1 MQHINWDNLR
11 FVLAVANQGSVAA
24 AARELGVNR
33 STVLR
38 RIGTFQE
45 NLNCRIFEQTSSGYA
60 LTPQAERMIQAARE
74 VENTL
79 YDMQREVEG
88 SELRLEGE
96 LRVTTTESFMLAV
109 LGPVLAGFQAKHPKI
124 VVDVL
129 VSNSVLDL
137 NRRDADVAV
146 RPTGN
151 PESGLVGKRICDIP
165 FGVYASRELADAL
178 ETTDWT
184 HYRWVGMDSSLRTT
198 PPGLWFDAKVPGE
211 RICLRSDSFVSIR
224 VAVEHGIGVGL
235 LPRFLGDDSDHLVRV
250 PGPSVDK
257 LTIGLWALT
266 HPDLARS
273 ARVRAFI
280 EHVTASLSLASW
292 SLGVRTAGVVQLT
305 N

>member
-1 MQHINWDNLR
+1 MQQINWDNLR
-11 FVLAVANQGSVAA
+11 FVLSVAKQGSVAA

-38 RIGTFQE
+38 RIAAFQAD
-45 NLNCRIFEQTSSGYA
+45 LNCRLFEQSSSGYA
-60 LTPQAERMIQAARE
+60 LTPQAERMVLAARE

-79 YDMQREVEG
+79 YDMQRDVAG

-109 LGPVLAGFQAKHPKI
+109 LGPVLAAFQAAHPKI

-129 VSNSVLDL
+129 VSNNVFDL
-137 NRRDADVAV
+137 NRRDADVAI

-151 PESGLVGKRICDIP
+151 PEAGLIGKRLCDIP
-165 FGVYASRELADAL
+165 FGAYASVESAPAL
-178 ETTDWT
+178 RAQAWQT
-184 HYRWVGMDSSLRTT
+184 YRWVGMDSSLRATS
-198 PPGLWFDAKVPGE
+198 PGVWFDANIPGS
-211 RICLRSDSFVSIR
+211 RICLRSDSYVSIK

-235 LPRFLGDDSDHLVRV
+235 LPCFLGDHSDQLVRV
-250 PGPSVDK
+250 PGPPVDQ

-273 ARVRAFI
+273 ARVRAFVD
-280 EHVTASLSLASW
+280 HV
-292 SLGVRTAGVVQLT
+292 VRTLPLGDTTVGR
-305 N
+305 